1 MKEKAVLAVIGAGE
15 GAYPIL
21 KRAQT
26 LDYVTTLAFGQ
37 DNSLA
42 KDLADI
48 FITAD
53 IFDIDLIIAKCKEYG
68 VSGLIGT
75 SESTTEIAAILADKL
90 GLLGNDITNGFG
102 ARNKSVMRARV
113 ASVKTVKQPW
123 FKSYDPH
130 DEYDFP
136 IIVKACA
143 ACKHKKVLSIQHPM
157 FRTLRVLNCGAF
169 RGAPRLAR
177 P

>member
-90 GLLGNDITNGFG
+90 GLLGNDITNGIYG
-102 ARNKSVMRARV
+102 
-113 ASVKTVKQPW
+113 
-123 FKSYDPH
+123 H
-130 DEYDFP
+130 
-136 IIVKACA
+136 
-143 ACKHKKVLSIQHPM
+143 
-157 FRTLRVLNCGAF
+157 RTLDDLRTEIEKIKL
-169 RGAPRLAR
+169 
-177 P
+177 